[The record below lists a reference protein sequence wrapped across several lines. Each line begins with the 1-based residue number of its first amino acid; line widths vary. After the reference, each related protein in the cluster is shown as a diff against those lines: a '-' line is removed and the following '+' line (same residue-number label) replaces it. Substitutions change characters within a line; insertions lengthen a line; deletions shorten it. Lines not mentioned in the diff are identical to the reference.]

1 MEEVNKLSEQ
11 IYDLVMFYGPKL
23 IGAIVTLIVGL
34 WIISILRRA
43 IRSRFEKQNVDPS
56 LRGFLNSLIGIGL
69 KAMLWIAVIGM
80 MGVQMT
86 SFIAILGAA
95 GLAIGMAFSGT
106 LSNFAGG
113 VMILIFKPFK
123 IGHYITAQGHSGTV
137 NEIQIFNTILKT
149 PDNKTIIIPNGGLAT
164 GSMINFS
171 TEAKRRVD
179 FTFGIAY
186 GDDVDKAKEVLMTLI
201 KADERIINDPAEPFI
216 AVSEL
221 ADSSVNLVV
230 RVWAEA
236 ANYWGIYFDLH
247 EKVYK
252 TFQKEGAYSSAF
264 FVCILI
270 TVLPSSVVFCY
281 SLRVAFNFIT
291 NIFKKNQCCPVK
303 ISHCELCEAIFTNS
317 FCLTI
322 QQ

>member
-1 MEEVNKLSEQ
+1 MEEVNSLSEKL
-11 IYDLVMFYGPKL
+11 YGLVMTYGPKL
-23 IGAIVTLIVGL
+23 IGAIITLIIGL
-34 WIISILRRA
+34 WVISILRGA
-43 IRSRFEKQNVDPS
+43 IRRRFEKQDVDPS
-56 LRGFLNSLIGIGL
+56 LRGFLNSLLGIGL

-86 SFIAILGAA
+86 SFVAILGAA
-95 GLAIGMAFSGT
+95 GLAVGMALSGT
-106 LSNFAGG
+106 LQNFAGG

-123 IGHYITAQGHSGTV
+123 VGNYISAQGHSGTV

-171 TEAKRRVD
+171 AEAKRRVD

-186 GDDVDKAKEVLMTLI
+186 GDDVDKAKEVLMKLI

-252 TFQKEGAYSSAF
+252 TFEKEG
-264 FVCILI
+264 L
-270 TVLPSSVVFCY
+270 
-281 SLRVAFNFIT
+281 
-291 NIFKKNQCCPVK
+291 NIPFPQMDVHVQK
-303 ISHCELCEAIFTNS
+303 
-317 FCLTI
+317 
-322 QQ
+322 